1 MIKLASRSRGQN
13 SRSRKYN
20 RFWYSDCFAVIY
32 IHTAMNVSVLF
43 CSVLQASDRT
53 FMITILIFLVISF
66 TTRTAHT
73 TQLLIR
79 NENLNVK
86 FHEIMFPIPCD
97 KYHGKTFGQR
107 NVRTKTY
114 TIPHHWRIQ
123 GGAPGTRAPPPRGPN
138 SFIFMQ
144 FSAKMWKIIAILG
157 VGAPPL
163 GKILDP
169 PLHIEDPR
177 LAVLHFNVNMTW

>member
-1 MIKLASRSRGQN
+1 M
-13 SRSRKYN
+13 
-20 RFWYSDCFAVIY
+20 IY

-107 NVRTKTY
+107 NVWPKTY
-114 TIPHHWRIQ
+114 TIPHKRSKACSTSLQCKHDLTKFMLHVTFTELRNANNNV
-123 GGAPGTRAPPPRGPN
+123 GKTFSYLKYVPN
-138 SFIFMQ
+138 I
-144 FSAKMWKIIAILG
+144 
-157 VGAPPL
+157 
-163 GKILDP
+163 
-169 PLHIEDPR
+169 
-177 LAVLHFNVNMTW
+177 